1 MKVKGSPMPLDDFD
15 TRIVLFGRDARQ
27 AKALADV
34 LSKRPWH
41 NVAYYPGTFEELLA
55 ALSAK

>member
-1 MKVKGSPMPLDDFD
+1 MPLDDFD